1 MAKAPTSYI
10 ATAGAARTRTIDT
23 LSFPLA
29 TRPQAMTMYYRFIDM
44 DSPAVPLY
52 KYLAV
57 LGSDASGAVGAAG
70 FSLYVTTGGATYSA
84 AHANGSGTV
93 RRATVTRTVTVGSL
107 VELVATL
114 TAAGVVQLSVSV
126 NGGTVATG
134 TATAALVLPPAWG
147 QSTLAIGNVAQATN
161 GLRDLIVVRGVHSL
175 AAMRVRMG
183 LTP

>member
-10 ATAGAARTRTIDT
+10 ATVGTARTRTADSLT
-23 LSFPLA
+23 FPLA

-52 KYLAV
+52 KYLAI
-57 LGSDASGAVGAAG
+57 LGSGAS
-70 FSLYVTTGGATYSA
+70 FSLYITTGGASYSA
-84 AHANGSGTV
+84 SHANGSGTV
-93 RRATVTRTVTVGSL
+93 VATVTRTVTVGSL

-114 TAAGVVQLSVSV
+114 TAGGVVQLSVSV

-134 TATAALVLPPAWG
+134 TATAALVLPPAWS
-147 QSTLAIGNVAQATN
+147 QSTLAIGNAAQATN

-175 AAMRVRMG
+175 ATMRARMG

>member
-10 ATAGAARTRTIDT
+10 ATTGTARTRTIDT

-57 LGSDASGAVGAAG
+57 LGSGAS
-70 FSLYVTTGGATYSA
+70 FSLYVTTGGASYSA
-84 AHANGSGTV
+84 SHANGSGTV
-93 RRATVTRTVTVGSL
+93 VATVTRTVTVGSL

-114 TAAGVVQLSVSV
+114 TAGGVVQLSVSV